1 MQITERQ
8 VGDVMILDLKGKI
21 TLGEG
26 DELLK
31 DKVNSIVSQ
40 GRRKIVLNLAE
51 VPYLGLWAIV
61 VTGGLSLLARLVSIR
76 GMTPSTL
83 V

>member
-1 MQITERQ
+1 MATKDRIKALSLPSAPERAIAY
-8 VGDVMILDLKGKI
+8 M
-21 TLGEG
+21 LGG
-26 DELLK
+26 RDGRLLL
-31 DKVNSIVSQ
+31 VS
-40 GRRKIVLNLAE
+40 LAALAE